1 MKLQRASIKKMRSV
15 LAVALTLWCAG
26 AGCVIVSYAHAAE
39 MNGGDPASSAKSN
52 FSGASASVMAHA
64 CCKARHSSKRSADA
78 RRPNSHSESFTGFQQ
93 ITLPA
98 APSPSGSMS
107 CCPLT
112 SGSFVVASRTQ
123 SKADAASALLQK
135 DSLSLAIKNS
145 QTAPRAY
152 PLRLPNQE
160 QTYLRCCVFLI

>member
-1 MKLQRASIKKMRSV
+1 MKLHRSSIKRMRSV
-15 LAVALTLWCAG
+15 LAVALMLWSAG

-39 MNGGDPASSAKSN
+39 MNGGDLAKSAKPN

-64 CCKARHSSKRSADA
+64 CCKARHSSKRNTGA
-78 RRPNSHSESFTGFQQ
+78 RHPTSHSERFTGFQQ
-93 ITLPA
+93 VSLPE
-98 APSPSGSMS
+98 APSPSGAMS

-112 SGSFVVASRTQ
+112 SGSFVVASRSQ
-123 SKADAASALLQK
+123 SKVDASALTQK
-135 DSLSLAIKNS
+135 DSLSLAIRDAP
-145 QTAPRAY
+145 TAPQAG